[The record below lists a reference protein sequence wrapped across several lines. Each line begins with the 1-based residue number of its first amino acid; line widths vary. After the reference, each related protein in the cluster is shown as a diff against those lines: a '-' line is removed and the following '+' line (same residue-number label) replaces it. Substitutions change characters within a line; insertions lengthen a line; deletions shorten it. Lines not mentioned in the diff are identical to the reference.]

1 MTINGGP
8 PAPRRQETV
17 PARAPAVL
25 YRDALLEDAPALAVI
40 SRDTFVATFGHLY
53 PPEDLAAYMAS
64 KYGADIQRAEIA
76 DASSH
81 YRLAFRGD
89 ALVGYCKTGA
99 LGLPVE
105 EPGALELH
113 RLYVEAAEKGAG
125 IAQSLMDEALD
136 WARKQ
141 GAPAIYLSVWE
152 NNARAQ
158 RFYRRYGFQHVGEHG
173 FMVGRM
179 RDRDLIWRLGL

>member
-1 MTINGGP
+1 
-8 PAPRRQETV
+8 V
-17 PARAPAVL
+17 SVL
-25 YRDALLEDAPALAVI
+25 YRDAEARDAEALATI
-40 SRDTFVATFGHLY
+40 SRETFVATFGHLY
-53 PPEDLAAYMAS
+53 PPEDLAAYIAS
-64 KYGADIQRAEIA
+64 KYGPDIQRAEIA

-81 YRLAFRGD
+81 YHLAFRGD

-125 IAQSLMDEALD
+125 IAQTLMEEALA
-136 WARKQ
+136 WARAR

-152 NNARAQ
+152 NNERAQ

-173 FMVGRM
+173 FMVGRV